1 MVRFS
6 NQTISGMRDL
16 LVAYAI
22 ALLGGAL
29 VLRAFAGVGLYVY
42 AIPVVVLATVGIW
55 RLMSPEKHRIPR
67 VVTFYVSLWLL
78 FICWLLASS
87 LWRIRGIGVYTET
100 ILLVGMMGFAV
111 LAVFALSPGV
121 IKKAVP
127 AFYVVGFAVAVFVFG
142 SYLQAGSL
150 RGYGSVLAGSYLV
163 TARVLGL
170 GAVAASLRLMTR
182 GGWSTPLA
190 LTAAVLIT
198 ALGFSLA
205 RGALL
210 STLGILLLTAIFLAL
225 RLPTHR
231 ETIWAWLRS
240 RIKKI
245 SLGFGVIAV
254 IGLAIVAALQVER
267 NAVRLRRMFSGNELE
282 VGGRGALWSTSLE
295 NITESPILGYG
306 LGSSGVMAGAH
317 EGYYP
322 HNLFLQVWLD
332 GGIVAFL
339 LLAVLLAFPFGHAAW
354 YLRRNGL
361 KSSVWIEYLGLFTFL
376 ILEYSKS
383 TDFYTARLLVIVG
396 VMAVWAVHSSID
408 ENSLRIG
415 ENRA

>member
-1 MVRFS
+1 M
-6 NQTISGMRDL
+6 
-16 LVAYAI
+16 
-22 ALLGGAL
+22 
-29 VLRAFAGVGLYVY
+29 LRAFVGAGLYVY
-42 AIPVVVLATVGIW
+42 AIPVAVLAAIGMW

-87 LWRIRGIGVYTET
+87 LWRIRGIGIYSES
-100 ILLVGMMGFAV
+100 ILLVGMMGVAV
-111 LAVFALSPGV
+111 LAVFALNPGA
-121 IKKAVP
+121 IKKTVP

-150 RGYGSVLAGSYLV
+150 RGYGSVLAESYLV
-163 TARVLGL
+163 AARVLGL

-182 GGWSTPLA
+182 GRWSTPLA
-190 LTAAVLIT
+190 LTAGILIT

-210 STLGILLLTAIFLAL
+210 SGLGILLLTAIFLAL

-231 ETIWAWLRS
+231 ETIWTWLRS

-245 SLGFGVIAV
+245 SLGFGVITV

-282 VGGRGALWSTSLE
+282 AGGRGALWSTSLE

-317 EGYYP
+317 EGHYP

-332 GGIVAFL
+332 GGIIAFL
-339 LLAVLLAFPFGHAAW
+339 LLAILLVFPFGLAAW
-354 YLRRNGL
+354 HLRRSGL
-361 KSSVWIEYLGLFTFL
+361 GSSTWLEFLGLFTFL

-383 TDFYTARLLVIVG
+383 TDFYTARLLVIIG
-396 VMAVWAVHSSID
+396 TMTVWAIHSSTN
-408 ENSLRIG
+408 ENSLR
-415 ENRA
+415 